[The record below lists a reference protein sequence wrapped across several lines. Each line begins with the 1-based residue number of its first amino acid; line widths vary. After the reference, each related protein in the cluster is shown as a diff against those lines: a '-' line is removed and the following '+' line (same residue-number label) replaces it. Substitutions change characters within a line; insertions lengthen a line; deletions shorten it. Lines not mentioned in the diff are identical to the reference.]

1 MNNQTHNTNE
11 MKATKFL
18 AIAMAA
24 IMAVAACQKKEPVT
38 PNPDQE
44 LKLKVSASL
53 YQFTKATDTAFEDN
67 DAIGLYMFN
76 PETYAENV
84 KYTMNGGALTT
95 AEDIVWYDDA
105 ELEATIT
112 AYYPYNESADGT
124 FTVNA
129 DQSTAANYTASD
141 LMFAVTASKPT
152 AEVVKLPF
160 KHALSKIV
168 VTIDNQL
175 NEEIAEVYF
184 ADVLGQ
190 VTFDI
195 NNTSATA
202 TGEAG
207 TVKALKSGEN
217 TWQLIVAP
225 QTASPKLAITTA
237 SEKQFTF
244 VLDEDVT
251 FSAGKMSTAT
261 VTVSRESIYTSFTPE
276 IEDWTADNELNFS
289 QNDDEEVVL
298 PEEPEVDVTEA
309 RAIYLKPNANWISD
323 NARFA
328 VYSWVDN
335 ENNTWTDM
343 TDLDG
348 DGIYKVIIPDGHV
361 NFIFCRMKPD
371 QTTNN
376 WDNKWSQSVDN
387 TFPPEGNCFE
397 MSAEA
402 WDKDSTEFPWAG
414 TWKTIEANK

>member
-1 MNNQTHNTNE
+1 

>member
-1 MNNQTHNTNE
+1 

-112 AYYPYNESADGT
+112 AYYPYNENADGT

-195 NNTSATA
+195 NNPSATA

-251 FSAGKMSTAT
+251 FTAGKMSTAT

-289 QNDDEEVVL
+289 QKDDEEVVL
-298 PEEPEVDVTEA
+298 PEEPEVDVTET
-309 RAIYLKPNANWISD
+309 RAIYLKPNANWTSA

-328 VYSWVDN
+328 VYSWDDN
-335 ENNTWTDM
+335 GETWTDM

-361 NFIFCRMKPD
+361 NFIFCRMDPSKN
-371 QTTNN
+371 TNN
-376 WDNKWSQSVDN
+376 WENKWSQSMDY
-387 TFPPEGNCFE
+387 TFPPVGNCFNLKDGV
-397 MSAEA
+397 
-402 WDKDSTEFPWAG
+402 WDKDASGTEKWDSNAG
-414 TWKTIEANK
+414 EWVTIEANK